1 MSGDQIKSLVDLA
14 NKRLNSSEDFEEF
27 QSFVSEVLDLDTV
40 STFKYIFWY
49 DYSRG
54 TVVSVWF
61 LIIKF
66 QFIQKCL
73 MLMINI

>member
-40 STFKYIFWY
+40 STFKYI
-49 DYSRG
+49 
-54 TVVSVWF
+54 
-61 LIIKF
+61 I
-66 QFIQKCL
+66 
-73 MLMINI
+73 